1 MKYRVSVE
9 GSGFQLDGKAGSFG
23 FFTHCF
29 VVADSAELAGEKAI
43 ASVRAKVNASA
54 TVGSGPSTQI
64 HVEEVNEL
72 EGDLPEVRQQGLV
85 WFEETDS

>member
-43 ASVRAKVNASA
+43 ARVSSC
-54 TVGSGPSTQI
+54 
-64 HVEEVNEL
+64 
-72 EGDLPEVRQQGLV
+72 EGQCIGDCRQRTLDADPRRRGQRTGR
-85 WFEETDS
+85 